1 MKQKQAHL
9 KAILALG
16 FVTIVGIITFYFPL
30 QLAILFLVFA
40 VIAIYMSFYTLF
52 KD

>member
-9 KAILALG
+9 KAVFALG
-16 FVTIVGIITFYFPL
+16 FMTIVGIMTFYFPL

-40 VIAIYMSFYTLF
+40 VIAVYMTFYTLF